1 MKSSLN
7 IALVSLFLISLMSC
21 NPVRVFLEKEQ
32 LPNEVAYKTFAI
44 ENEFPGKNVYGSPDL
59 DRSLQQQLIAGMEKR
74 GFVLDI
80 NDPDLVL
87 RYNTILSQN
96 QKEINTMAYNPWG
109 WGMYNPYMG
118 RYPYPHDYRRGGYK
132 VEKYNLGEVVIDFVD
147 TEKEAPILRISAVG
161 EVTKAKQLNKN
172 IEASADRILTEF
184 SKKIASLESG
194 D

>member
-1 MKSSLN
+1 MKSSLH
-7 IALVSLFLISLMSC
+7 IGLVSLFLIILSSC

-32 LPNEVAYKTFAI
+32 LPNQVAYQTFSI
-44 ENEFPGKNVYGSPDL
+44 ENQFPGKNVYGSPDL
-59 DRSLQQQLIAGMEKR
+59 DKAFQEQLIEGMEKR

-96 QKEINTMAYNPWG
+96 QKEINTMAHNPWG
-109 WGMYNPYMG
+109 WGMYSPYMW
-118 RYPYPHDYRRGGYK
+118 RYPYPYDYGRGGYK

-147 TEKEAPILRISAVG
+147 TKKDEAILRISAVG
-161 EVTKAKQLNKN
+161 EVTKPKQLKKN
-172 IEASADRILTEF
+172 IQASTDRILTEF
-184 SKKIASLESG
+184 SKKIALVQTE